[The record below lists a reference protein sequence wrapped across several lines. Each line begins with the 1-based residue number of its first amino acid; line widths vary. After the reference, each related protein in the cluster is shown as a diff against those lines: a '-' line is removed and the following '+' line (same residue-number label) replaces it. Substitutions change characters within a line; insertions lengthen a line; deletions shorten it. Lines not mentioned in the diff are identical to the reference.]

1 MKRKVKKSNKL
12 YHPIFTSF
20 QKGYMRVQRG
30 GSFLCALLGLII
42 LSPVFLVL
50 CAWVIIDSGFP
61 IFFKQKRVAQSEQD
75 GKYKYFT
82 IYKFRT
88 MYTDTPK
95 DMPTHMLKNPDA
107 YITKAGHFLRKTSLD
122 ELPQHFNVLRGDMNL
137 VGP

>member
-61 IFFKQKRVAQSEQD
+61 IFFKQKRVAQSEKS
-75 GKYKYFT
+75 GKYRYFT
-82 IYKFRT
+82 IYKSVR
-88 MYTDTPK
+88 
-95 DMPTHMLKNPDA
+95 
-107 YITKAGHFLRKTSLD
+107 
-122 ELPQHFNVLRGDMNL
+122 
-137 VGP
+137 